1 VQIAEY
7 RDGDPLALTR
17 SSTSNGTVRLAAS
30 GEIDI
35 CNVDRLRTTIES
47 IVSEPATERLTLDFA
62 DLDYIDSTGV
72 SALIAGV
79 RLSQQ
84 NGTAF
89 SVVNPRGEVLRVLRI
104 LGLERVLI
112 PSQST
117 PVG

>member
-35 CNVDRLRTTIES
+35 CNVDRLRTTIET
-47 IVSEPATERLTLDFA
+47 IVREPATERLTLDFA
-62 DLDYIDSTGV
+62 DLDYIDSMGV
-72 SALIAGV
+72 SALIAGA
-79 RLSQQ
+79 RLSRQ
-84 NGTAF
+84 NSTDF
-89 SVVNPRGEVLRVLRI
+89 SVINPRGEVLRVLRI
-104 LGLERVLI
+104 LGLDGVLA
-112 PSQST
+112 PAVSA